1 MVIHLRKLGSC
12 VHFSGKYGHFATLQA
27 HSYIL
32 SLTPNGVI
40 LHNESEIP
48 DKPKVTATRPCR
60 ERGDIKRGQ
69 KLR

>member
-12 VHFSGKYGHFATLQA
+12 VHFFATLQA

-32 SLTPNGVI
+32 SLTPYGVI
-40 LHNESEIP
+40 PHNEPEIP
-48 DKPKVTATRPCR
+48 DKPKVTATRSCT
-60 ERGDIKRGQ
+60 ERGNIKRGQ